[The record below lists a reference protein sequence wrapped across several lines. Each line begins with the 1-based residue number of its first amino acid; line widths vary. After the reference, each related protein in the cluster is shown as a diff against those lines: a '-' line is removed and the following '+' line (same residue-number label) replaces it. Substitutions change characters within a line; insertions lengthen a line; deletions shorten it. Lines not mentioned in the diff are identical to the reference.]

1 MLTFDGQLCTLIK
14 DRCEKENDT
23 GIYRI
28 TAVNSMGQAESVC
41 QVLVQSINTTISRER
56 LQSSRSIPVFIQ
68 TLQDKTIQEGE
79 KLLFQIRING
89 QSKPQVM
96 WYKDNQ
102 PLRNTQDYQVYFYNI
117 STNNS
122 FIFV

>member
-28 TAVNSMGQAESVC
+28 TAVNSVGQAESIC
-41 QVLVQSINTTISRER
+41 QVIVQSNNTETFRGR
-56 LQSSRSIPVFIQ
+56 LQSNRSLPVFIQ
-68 TLQDKTIQEGE
+68 SLQDKTIQEGE
-79 KLLFQIRING
+79 KLLLQIRVNG
-89 QSKPQVM
+89 QPKPQVI

-102 PLRNTQDYQVYFYNI
+102 PIRNTQDYK
-117 STNNS
+117 
-122 FIFV
+122 

>member
-28 TAVNSMGQAESVC
+28 TAVNSVGQAESIC
-41 QVLVQSINTTISRER
+41 QVLVQSNETQIFRQH
-56 LQSSRSIPVFIQ
+56 LQSSRSLPVFIQ
-68 TLQDKTIQEGE
+68 SLQDQTIQEGE
-79 KLLFQIRING
+79 TFLLKIRTHG
-89 QSKPQVM
+89 QPKPQVM

-102 PLRNTQDYQVYFYNI
+102 PIRNTSDYQVYFKRYI
-117 STNNS
+117 
-122 FIFV
+122 I